1 MSEEDQLRF
10 IKFCWG
16 QERLPANDEEFFRAR
31 VRFMVKPAL
40 DGSHGDNALPKAD
53 TCFFNLQLPNYSSKE
68 ILKQKLLLAI
78 YFDCDSMNAENAAV
92 QDLNEPEAYEEEE

>member
-1 MSEEDQLRF
+1 M
-10 IKFCWG
+10 IK
-16 QERLPANDEEFFRAR
+16 PTI
-31 VRFMVKPAL
+31 

-53 TCFFNLQLPNYSSKE
+53 TCFFNLQLPNYSSQS

-92 QDLNEPEAYEEEE
+92 QDLNEPEAYDGEEE